1 MTSTPGPRSRR
12 PLPDQTTSPVNLD
25 EKDLL
30 MTEPVLLQIEGAVA
44 TVMINRPDQR
54 NALDAAAKALLLD
67 RLGQAARDDSIR
79 AVVLTGAGSA
89 FCVGQD
95 LGEHAQALAASP
107 ATAFD
112 TVDKDYNPVI
122 TLLTTMAKPVVAA
135 VNGTC
140 VGAGL
145 GLALACDLRVI
156 SSAAKFGTAFSGIG
170 LTCDSGLSVTLVRA
184 VGQARAAQLMLLG
197 TIFTADEAVGW
208 GISGIVADPAE
219 TINQAIELAEGL
231 AAGPTR
237 AFAETKALLT
247 AAPTSTWAEAL
258 SAESAAQHRL
268 GLTRDHRDAVTAFLR
283 KEKPAFSGS

>member
-1 MTSTPGPRSRR
+1 MT
-12 PLPDQTTSPVNLD
+12 D
-25 EKDLL
+25 
-30 MTEPVLLQIEGAVA
+30 PVLYQIEGAVA
-44 TVMINRPDQR
+44 TVLINRPDQR
-54 NALDAAAKALLLD
+54 NALDTATKALLLE
-67 RLGQAARDDSIR
+67 RLQQAASDDSIR

-95 LGEHAQALAASP
+95 LGEHARALAADP
-107 ATAFD
+107 ATALD

-156 SSAAKFGTAFSGIG
+156 SSAAKFGTAFTGIG

-197 TIFTADEAVGW
+197 PIFTADEAVSW
-208 GISGIVADPAE
+208 GISGIVADPDK
-219 TINQAIELAEGL
+219 TISQAIEVAEGL

-237 AFAETKALLT
+237 AFAETKALLG
-247 AAPTSTWAEAL
+247 AAPTSTVTEAL

-268 GLTRDHRDAVTAFLR
+268 GLTSDHRDAVTAFLR
-283 KEKPAFSGS
+283 KQKPTFTGS

>member
-1 MTSTPGPRSRR
+1 
-12 PLPDQTTSPVNLD
+12 
-25 EKDLL
+25 

-44 TVMINRPDQR
+44 TVLINRPDQR
-54 NALDAAAKALLLD
+54 NALDAAAKSLLLE
-67 RLGQAARDDSIR
+67 RLGQAGADDAIR

-95 LGEHAQALAASP
+95 LGQHAQALAADP

-122 TLLTTMAKPVVAA
+122 TLLATMPKPVVAA

-156 SSAAKFGTAFSGIG
+156 SSAAKFGTAFAGIG
-170 LTCDSGLSVTLVRA
+170 LTCDSGLSFSLVRA

-197 TIFTADEAVGW
+197 SIFTAEEAVGW
-208 GISGIVADPAE
+208 GISGIIADPAK
-219 TINQAIELAEGL
+219 TVDQAVELAEGL
-231 AAGPTR
+231 AAGPTH
-237 AFAETKALLT
+237 AFAETKALLS
-247 AAPTSTWAEAL
+247 AASSATLAEAL
-258 SAESAAQHRL
+258 AAESAAQHRL
-268 GLTRDHRDAVTAFLR
+268 GLTRDHQDAVAAFLH
-283 KEKPAFSGS
+283 KEKPTFSGF

>member
-1 MTSTPGPRSRR
+1 
-12 PLPDQTTSPVNLD
+12 
-25 EKDLL
+25 

-44 TVMINRPDQR
+44 TVLMNRPDQR
-54 NALDAAAKALLLD
+54 NALDAAAKALLLE
-67 RLGQAARDDSIR
+67 RLGEAARDDSIR
-79 AVVLTGAGSA
+79 AIVLTGAGSA

-95 LGEHAQALAASP
+95 LGEHAQALAADP

-112 TVDKDYNPVI
+112 TVDRDYNPVI
-122 TLLTTMAKPVVAA
+122 SLLTTMPKPVVAA

-197 TIFTADEAVGW
+197 PIFTADEAVGW
-208 GISGIVADPAE
+208 GISGIIADPAK
-219 TINQAIELAEGL
+219 TVSQAIELAEGL

-237 AFAETKALLT
+237 AFAETKALLG
-247 AAPTSTWAEAL
+247 AGPTSTLAEAL
-258 SAESAAQHRL
+258 TAESAAQHRL
-268 GLTRDHRDAVTAFLR
+268 GLTSDHQDAVTAFLR
-283 KEKPAFSGS
+283 KEKPTFSGS

>member
-1 MTSTPGPRSRR
+1 
-12 PLPDQTTSPVNLD
+12 
-25 EKDLL
+25 
-30 MTEPVLLQIEGAVA
+30 MTEPVLYQIEGAVA
-44 TVMINRPDQR
+44 TVIINRPDQR
-54 NALDAAAKALLLD
+54 NALDAAAKALLLE
-67 RLGQAARDDSIR
+67 RLRQAAGDDSIR

-95 LGEHAQALAASP
+95 LGEHAQALAADP

-197 TIFTADEAVGW
+197 PMFTAEAAVDW
-208 GISGIVADPAE
+208 GISGIIADPATTVE
-219 TINQAIELAEGL
+219 AAIELAQGL

-237 AFAETKALLT
+237 AFAETKALLS
-247 AAPTSTWAEAL
+247 AAPTSTVAEAL
-258 SAESAAQHRL
+258 AAESAAQHRL
-268 GLTRDHRDAVTAFLR
+268 GLTDDHRGAVTAFLR
-283 KEKPAFSGS
+283 KEKPTFSGS

>member
-1 MTSTPGPRSRR
+1 
-12 PLPDQTTSPVNLD
+12 
-25 EKDLL
+25 
-30 MTEPVLLQIEGAVA
+30 MTEPVLFQIEGAVA
-44 TVMINRPDQR
+44 TVIINRPDQR
-54 NALDAAAKALLLD
+54 NALDAAAKALLLQ

-79 AVVLTGAGSA
+79 AVVLTGAGPA

-95 LGEHAQALAASP
+95 LGEHARALAADP

-112 TVDKDYNPVI
+112 TVDEHYNPVI

-156 SSAAKFGTAFSGIG
+156 SAAAKFGTAFSGIG

-197 TIFTADEAVGW
+197 SIFTADEAVGW
-208 GISGIVADPAE
+208 GISGVIADPAR
-219 TINQAIELAEGL
+219 TVDQAVELAVGL

-237 AFAETKALLT
+237 AFAETKALLS
-247 AAPTSTWAEAL
+247 AAPTSTLAAAL

-268 GLTRDHRDAVTAFLR
+268 GVTSDHRNAVTAFLR
-283 KEKPAFSGS
+283 KEKPTFSGS

>member
-1 MTSTPGPRSRR
+1 
-12 PLPDQTTSPVNLD
+12 
-25 EKDLL
+25 
-30 MTEPVLLQIEGAVA
+30 MTEPVLFQIEGAVA
-44 TVMINRPDQR
+44 TVIINRPDQR
-54 NALDAAAKALLLD
+54 NALDAAAKALLLE
-67 RLGQAARDDSIR
+67 RLRQAAGDEAIR

-95 LGEHAQALAASP
+95 LGEHAQALAADP

-112 TVDKDYNPVI
+112 TVDEDYNPVI
-122 TLLTTMAKPVVAA
+122 TLLATMPKPVVAA

-156 SSAAKFGTAFSGIG
+156 SSAAKLGTAFSGIG

-197 TIFTADEAVGW
+197 SMFTAEEAVGW
-208 GISGIVADPAE
+208 GISGIIADPAKTLE
-219 TINQAIELAEGL
+219 AAVEVAEGL

-237 AFAETKALLT
+237 AFAETKALLN
-247 AAPTSTWAEAL
+247 AASSATLAEAL
-258 SAESAAQHRL
+258 AAESAAQHRL
-268 GLTRDHRDAVTAFLR
+268 GLTNDHLNAVTAFLR
-283 KEKPAFSGS
+283 KEQPTFTGA

>member
-1 MTSTPGPRSRR
+1 M
-12 PLPDQTTSPVNLD
+12 NLD
-25 EKDLL
+25 GKDLL
-30 MTEPVLLQIEGAVA
+30 MEEPVLYQIRGAVA
-44 TVMINRPDQR
+44 TVIINRPDQR
-54 NALDAAAKALLLD
+54 NALDAATKALLRQ
-67 RLGQAARDDSIR
+67 RLEQAAYGDSIR

-95 LGEHAQALAASP
+95 LGEHAQALAADP

-112 TVDKDYNPVI
+112 TVDEDYNPLI
-122 TLLTTMAKPVVAA
+122 TLLTTMPKPVVAA

-156 SSAAKFGTAFSGIG
+156 SSAAKLGTAFSGIG

-197 TIFTADEAVGW
+197 SIFTADEAVGW
-208 GISGIVADPAE
+208 GISGIIADPAKTLE
-219 TINQAIELAEGL
+219 AAVEVAEGL

-237 AFAETKALLT
+237 AFAETKALLS
-247 AAPTSTWAEAL
+247 AAPTSTVAQAL
-258 SAESAAQHRL
+258 AAESAAQHRL
-268 GLTRDHRDAVTAFLR
+268 GLTNDHLNAVTAFLR
-283 KEKPAFSGS
+283 KEQPTFTGA

>member
-1 MTSTPGPRSRR
+1 
-12 PLPDQTTSPVNLD
+12 
-25 EKDLL
+25 
-30 MTEPVLLQIEGAVA
+30 MTEPVLFQIEGAVA
-44 TVMINRPDQR
+44 TVIINRPDQR
-54 NALDAAAKALLLD
+54 NALDAAAKALLLE
-67 RLGQAARDDSIR
+67 RLGEAAADDAIR

-95 LGEHAQALAASP
+95 LGEHARALAADP

-156 SSAAKFGTAFSGIG
+156 SSAARFGTAFSGIG
-170 LTCDSGLSVTLVRA
+170 LTCDSGLSVNLVRA

-197 TIFTADEAVGW
+197 SIFTPDEAVGW
-208 GISGIVADPAE
+208 GISGIIADPAKTVAAAVE
-219 TINQAIELAEGL
+219 VAERLAT
-231 AAGPTR
+231 GPTL
-237 AFAETKALLT
+237 AFAETKALLS
-247 AAPTSTWAEAL
+247 AAPTATLAQAL
-258 SAESAAQHRL
+258 AAESAAQHRL

-283 KEKPAFSGS
+283 KEKPTFAGS

>member
-1 MTSTPGPRSRR
+1 
-12 PLPDQTTSPVNLD
+12 
-25 EKDLL
+25 
-30 MTEPVLLQIEGAVA
+30 MTEPVLFNVEGAIA
-44 TVMINRPDQR
+44 TVVINRPGQR
-54 NALDAAAKALLLD
+54 NVLDAATKTLLLE
-67 RLGQAARDDSIR
+67 RLGQAARSDSIR

-95 LGEHAQALAASP
+95 LGEHAQALAADP

-112 TVDKDYNPVI
+112 TVDEDYNPLI
-122 TLLTTMAKPVVAA
+122 TLLTTMPKPVVAA

-156 SSAAKFGTAFSGIG
+156 SSAAKFGTAFAGIG

-197 TIFTADEAVGW
+197 SVFTAEEAVGW
-208 GISGIVADPAE
+208 GISGIIADPADTVE
-219 TINQAIELAEGL
+219 AAIELAVGL

-237 AFAETKALLT
+237 AFAETKALLL
-247 AAPTSTWAEAL
+247 AASSATLAEAL
-258 SAESAAQHRL
+258 AAESAAQHRL
-268 GLTRDHRDAVTAFLR
+268 GLTSDHQDAVTAFLR
-283 KEKPAFSGS
+283 KEKPTFSGA

>member
-1 MTSTPGPRSRR
+1 M
-12 PLPDQTTSPVNLD
+12 
-25 EKDLL
+25 E
-30 MTEPVLLQIEGAVA
+30 EPVLYQIRGAVA
-44 TVMINRPDQR
+44 TVIINRPDQR
-54 NALDAAAKALLLD
+54 NALDAATKTLLLE
-67 RLGQAARDDSIR
+67 RLGQAAYGDSIR

-95 LGEHAQALAASP
+95 LGEHAQALAADP

-112 TVDKDYNPVI
+112 TVDEDYNPLI
-122 TLLTTMAKPVVAA
+122 TLLTTMPKPVVAA

-156 SSAAKFGTAFSGIG
+156 SSAAKLGTAFSGIG

-197 TIFTADEAVGW
+197 SIFTADEAVGW
-208 GISGIVADPAE
+208 GISGIIADPAKTVE
-219 TINQAIELAEGL
+219 VAEGL

-237 AFAETKALLT
+237 AFAETKALLS
-247 AAPTSTWAEAL
+247 AAPSSTLAAAL
-258 SAESAAQHRL
+258 AAESAAQHRL
-268 GLTRDHRDAVTAFLR
+268 GLTNDHLNAVTAFLR
-283 KEKPAFSGS
+283 KEQPTFSGA

>member
-1 MTSTPGPRSRR
+1 
-12 PLPDQTTSPVNLD
+12 
-25 EKDLL
+25 

-44 TVMINRPDQR
+44 TVLINRPEQR
-54 NALDAAAKALLLD
+54 NALDAAAKALLLE
-67 RLGQAARDDSIR
+67 RLGQAAADDSIR

-95 LGEHAQALAASP
+95 LGEHAQALAADP

-112 TVDKDYNPVI
+112 TVDQDYNPVI
-122 TLLTTMAKPVVAA
+122 TLLATMPKPVVAA

-156 SSAAKFGTAFSGIG
+156 SSAAKFGTAFCGIG
-170 LTCDSGLSVTLVRA
+170 LTCDSGLSVSLVRA

-197 TIFTADEAVGW
+197 SIFTAEEAVGW
-208 GISGIVADPAE
+208 GISGIIADPAKTVATAVE
-219 TINQAIELAEGL
+219 VAEGL

-237 AFAETKALLT
+237 AFAETKALLS
-247 AAPTSTWAEAL
+247 AAPTATLAQAL
-258 SAESAAQHRL
+258 AAESAAQHRL

-283 KEKPAFSGS
+283 KEKPTFSGS

>member
-1 MTSTPGPRSRR
+1 
-12 PLPDQTTSPVNLD
+12 
-25 EKDLL
+25 
-30 MTEPVLLQIEGAVA
+30 MTEPVLFHIEGAVA
-44 TVMINRPDQR
+44 TVIINRPDQR
-54 NALDAAAKALLLD
+54 NALDATAKAVLLE
-67 RLGQAARDDSIR
+67 RLGQAAHDDAIR

-95 LGEHAQALAASP
+95 LGEHAQALADDP

-122 TLLTTMAKPVVAA
+122 TLLTTMPKPVVAA

-156 SSAAKFGTAFSGIG
+156 SAAAKLGTAFSGIG

-197 TIFTADEAVGW
+197 SMFTAEEAVGW
-208 GISGIVADPAE
+208 GISGIIADPAKTVE
-219 TINQAIELAEGL
+219 AAVELAGVL
-231 AAGPTR
+231 ATGPTS
-237 AFAETKALLT
+237 AFAETKALLS
-247 AAPTSTWAEAL
+247 AAPTSTVAQAL
-258 SAESAAQHRL
+258 AAESAAQHRL
-268 GLTRDHRDAVTAFLR
+268 GLTNDHLNAVTAFLR
-283 KEKPAFSGS
+283 KEQPTFSGA

>member
-1 MTSTPGPRSRR
+1 M
-12 PLPDQTTSPVNLD
+12 
-25 EKDLL
+25 E
-30 MTEPVLLQIEGAVA
+30 EPVLYQIRGAVA
-44 TVMINRPDQR
+44 TVIINRPDQR
-54 NALDAAAKALLLD
+54 NALDAAAKALLLE
-67 RLGQAARDDSIR
+67 RLRQAAGDDSVR

-95 LGEHAQALAASP
+95 LGEHAQALAADP

-112 TVDKDYNPVI
+112 TVDKDYNPLI
-122 TLLTTMAKPVVAA
+122 TLLTTMPKPVVAA

-156 SSAAKFGTAFSGIG
+156 SSAAKLGTAFSGIG

-197 TIFTADEAVGW
+197 SIFTADEAVGW
-208 GISGIVADPAE
+208 GISGIIADPAK
-219 TINQAIELAEGL
+219 TLSQAIELAEGL

-237 AFAETKALLT
+237 AFAETKALLNAVPSAT
-247 AAPTSTWAEAL
+247 LAQAL
-258 SAESAAQHRL
+258 AAESAAQHRL
-268 GLTRDHRDAVTAFLR
+268 GLTSDHRDAVSAFLR